1 MPNIYEKIQACR
13 VELQNMNLKKSGKN
27 KFAGYEYYE
36 LTDFLPKINILFEAK
51 KLFSNFSITQ
61 NEATLT
67 IINTEDET
75 QTVDFISPIE
85 ELELKGCNKIQ
96 ALGGIHTYL
105 KRYLYVN
112 ALEIVENDMFD
123 GMQPQELPKNK
134 YSDKTSDADIDLI
147 QGLYEQISTNA
158 CENYY
163 KTYKDTAAD
172 AEAFK
177 QEYIKTYK
185 KLKVKE
191 GNNAN
196 R

>member
-112 ALEIVENDMFD
+112 ALEIVENEMFD

-147 QGLYEQISTNA
+147 QGLYEQISTKA

-163 KTYKDTAAD
+163 KTYKDTAVD
-172 AEAFK
+172 KEAFK
-177 QEYIKTYK
+177 QEYAKTYT
-185 KLKVKE
+185 KLKAKE
-191 GNNAN
+191 NNNAN

>member
-1 MPNIYEKIQACR
+1 
-13 VELQNMNLKKSGKN
+13 MNLKKSGKN

-147 QGLYEQISTNA
+147 QGLYEQISTKA

-163 KTYKDTAAD
+163 KTYKDTAVD
-172 AEAFK
+172 KEAFK
-177 QEYIKTYK
+177 QEYAKTYT
-185 KLKVKE
+185 KLKAKE
-191 GNNAN
+191 NNNAN

>member
-147 QGLYEQISTNA
+147 QGLYEQISTKA

-163 KTYKDTAAD
+163 KTYKDTALD
-172 AEAFK
+172 KEAFK
-177 QEYIKTYK
+177 QEYAKTYT
-185 KLKVKE
+185 KLKAKE
-191 GNNAN
+191 NNNAN

>member
-147 QGLYEQISTNA
+147 QGLYEQISTKA

-163 KTYKDTAAD
+163 KTYKDTALD
-172 AEAFK
+172 KEAFK
-177 QEYIKTYK
+177 QEYAKTYT
-185 KLKVKE
+185 KLKEKE
-191 GNNAN
+191 NNNAN